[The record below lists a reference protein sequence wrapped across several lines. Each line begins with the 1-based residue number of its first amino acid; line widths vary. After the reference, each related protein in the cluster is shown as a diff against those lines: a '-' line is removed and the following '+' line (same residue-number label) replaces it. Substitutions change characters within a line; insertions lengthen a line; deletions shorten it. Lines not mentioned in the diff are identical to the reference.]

1 MQTQIDVDFLFQVG
15 AILIYF
21 WWFNSPWNSEI
32 NSWRSLM
39 LTVCCWPIVK
49 NHMVIVSTILRAWI
63 PVSHLGCFSSKA
75 VDSSAFCILHVGK
88 VKHKATSHEWAPR
101 ARTRSRCRRG
111 RRRSP
116 RPARAWWRGRRWGW
130 RWSPPSSTWTHIS
143 ANISIQLMEKPPSNK
158 LLSVSDENGHILSR
172 GLLCGIVWGGN

>member
-1 MQTQIDVDFLFQVG
+1 
-15 AILIYF
+15 
-21 WWFNSPWNSEI
+21 
-32 NSWRSLM
+32 M

-49 NHMVIVSTILRAWI
+49 NHMVMVSTILRAWI

-101 ARTRSRCRRG
+101 ARTRSRCRRV

-130 RWSPPSSTWTHIS
+130 RWSPQSSTWTHIS
-143 ANISIQLMEKPPSNK
+143 ANISIQLCLPKIPLFLDLPLRLMKSQDTLSSSTSISEPS
-158 LLSVSDENGHILSR
+158 V
-172 GLLCGIVWGGN
+172 